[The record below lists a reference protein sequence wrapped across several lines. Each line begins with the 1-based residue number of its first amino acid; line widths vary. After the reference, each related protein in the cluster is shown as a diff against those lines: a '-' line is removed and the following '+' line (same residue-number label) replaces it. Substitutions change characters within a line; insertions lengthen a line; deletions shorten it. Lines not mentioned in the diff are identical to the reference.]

1 MKNFN
6 IEQYIFVLVLLFFSV
21 TVLAQEVNGPAGV
34 LNYKKKELNT
44 GVRFGVDGERE
55 ELRTDESRSYEEL
68 TTGVATFQFESRY
81 FKFADY
87 VQEELNFNF
96 EVGPL
101 VGTGNWLDSTFA
113 ENRSA
118 DHDLF
123 GIRTSAAVDY
133 RNRFYY
139 NQKNYTLVQI
149 NGWGRY
155 DWFKQNSTGTSIDS
169 NKVVTNFDESSTE
182 TKFRYG
188 FEAKAGWGW
197 GRLEPMNNYMLAQYI
212 LQKYYNGRNFSDTEI
227 RRFANEI
234 ALVKEKRNIKTGSNH
249 EIESKEIA
257 AFLNEKMLLN
267 APGNIDAEWE
277 MGEFAPRLN
286 GSRIEGGPFFK
297 YFNREPDFVYG
308 GFIQYENAKYCNLKW
323 NRNFSANV
331 SYNGYKRDDWVLAE
345 INIGWSYFPNL
356 KRQFDFGAKYVPAV
370 IIRNNSNTADFNH
383 GVIPYVG
390 YFSQIN
396 SKARVNFSFAYRI
409 SSDRKMMLPGPEF
422 SLSFYR
428 SRY

>member
-1 MKNFN
+1 MNLAMKNFN
-6 IEQYIFVLVLLFFSV
+6 IERYIFALFLLFFSFAV
-21 TVLAQEVNGPAGV
+21 SAQDIGN
-34 LNYKKKELNT
+34 LSYKKKELNS
-44 GVRFGVDGERE
+44 GVRFGANNERE

-68 TTGVATFQFESRY
+68 TTGVATFQFENR
-81 FKFADY
+81 FLRFADY
-87 VQEELNFNF
+87 IQEELNFNF

-101 VGTGNWLDSTFA
+101 GGFGNWVDSTFV

-118 DHDLF
+118 DHKLF

-133 RNRFYY
+133 WNRFYY
-139 NQKNYTLVQI
+139 NQKNYTLIQI
-149 NGWGRY
+149 TGWGRY

-169 NKVVTNFDESSTE
+169 NNVVTDFDESSTE

-197 GRLEPMNNYMLAQYI
+197 GRLEPMNNYMLAEYI
-212 LQKYYNGRNFSDTEI
+212 LNKYYNGRNFSDTEI
-227 RRFANEI
+227 RRFAAEI
-234 ALVKEKRNIKTGSNH
+234 ASVKDKRNIKTGSKY
-249 EIESKEIA
+249 EMESKAIT

-267 APGNIDAEWE
+267 APGNIDNEWK
-277 MGEFAPRLN
+277 MGEFAPRFN

-356 KRQFDFGAKYVPAV
+356 KREFDFGAKYVPGV
-370 IIRNNSNTADFNH
+370 VIRNSSNSADFNQ

-396 SKARVNFSFAYRI
+396 AKARVNFSFAYRI
-409 SSDRKMMLPGPEF
+409 SSDKKMMLPGPEF